1 VCELQFSKR
10 LTDNKSLVVKYFYNN
25 CVKFII
31 QHNILQ
37 KEYNYNID
45 MSIQTVRFYVYKIS
59 NTIIYAKV
67 GISFGYELQS
77 VECL

>member
-1 VCELQFSKR
+1 MCELQFSKR

-25 CVKFII
+25 
-31 QHNILQ
+31 
-37 KEYNYNID
+37 D